1 MLPGRYFPIDT
12 FWEILPVSQHSAEP
26 ARVFHESTKLTY
38 INLRNKPP
46 LYKSYADVLTIPLP
60 TGELNLDASAL
71 EAVAGPVGAA
81 EEPFSL
87 DTLSKLLYFSAG
99 VIRKAVSRVTGE
111 VHYRAAASAGALYPI
126 EAYLVCRDLPGLE
139 AGVYHFAPADFSLQR
154 LRAGDYRS
162 HLAKAAGDELTLR
175 NSPITIVFTCLFW
188 RSSWKYRSRGYR
200 YCFWD
205 NGTVA
210 ANLMAAASAMGL
222 PSKLLLGFVDQ
233 QVDQLLGI
241 DGEHEASTCLVTVG
255 RPDEGPGVA
264 SDNSLVSQLDDITE
278 LGKTDFADETVYEDI
293 GRTHAATRLLNQA
306 EVKSWRGGLAPLT
319 LPAGDSLYLLERQF
333 PPYADSKA
341 LGQVIAARGSTRRFA
356 REAISLAQFSALLD
370 CSTRGVAADFLDDE
384 GKSLLDIYL
393 IVNAVEG
400 LPSGAYFFSPIQQRL
415 ELLQE
420 GDLREEAGHLCF
432 EQALGADAAA
442 VAFIMADLDR
452 VLGRFGNR
460 GYRAAQT
467 EAGIIGGKL
476 YLSAYSLGLGASG
489 ITFYDNEISEFF
501 LPHSAGRDVM
511 FVVTF
516 GQTAEK
522 NRVRPFRSRV
532 AVKLD
537 ALARGAGHP

>member
-1 MLPGRYFPIDT
+1 MT
-12 FWEILPVSQHSAEP
+12 QHSAEP
-26 ARVFHESTKLTY
+26 ARELHESTKLSY

-46 LYKSYADVLTIPLP
+46 LYKSYPDVPTIPLP
-60 TGELNLDASAL
+60 TGKLGLGASAL
-71 EAVAGPVGAA
+71 PAVAGIVEAA
-81 EEPFSL
+81 EAPFSL

-99 VIRKAVSRVTGE
+99 VIRKAVLRMAGE

-139 AGVYHFAPADFSLQR
+139 AGVYHFAPAEFSLRR
-154 LRAGDYRS
+154 LRAGDYRA
-162 HLAKAAGDELTLR
+162 HLANAADDEPALLT
-175 NSPITIVFTCLFW
+175 SPVTIVFSCLFW
-188 RSSWKYRSRGYR
+188 RSAWKYRSRGYR

-222 PSKLLLGFVDQ
+222 SSKLLLGFVDQ
-233 QVDQLLGI
+233 QVDQLIGI
-241 DGEHEASTCLVTVG
+241 DGEHEASTCLVPIG
-255 RPDEGPGVA
+255 HPDDDSGLA
-264 SDNSLVSQLDDITE
+264 SDRFFAAQLPDVSQLPDITG
-278 LGKTDFADETVYEDI
+278 LAATNFADEIVYEDI
-293 GRTHAATRLLNQA
+293 GRTHAATRLSSQA
-306 EVKSWRGGLAPLT
+306 EVKSWRGGLAPPT
-319 LPAGDSLYLLERQF
+319 PAAGDSLYPLERF
-333 PPYADSKA
+333 NPAAVDAKT

-356 REAISLAQFSALLD
+356 REAISLAQFSALLE
-370 CSTRGVAADFLDDE
+370 CSTRGIAADFLDDE
-384 GKSLLDIYL
+384 GQSLLDIYL
-393 IVNAVEG
+393 IVNAVAG
-400 LPSGAYFFSPIQQRL
+400 LASGAYFFSPIQPGL

-442 VAFIMADLDR
+442 VVFIMADLNR
-452 VLGRFGNR
+452 ILGRFGNR

-467 EAGIIGGKL
+467 EAGIVGGKL
-476 YLSAYSLGLGASG
+476 YLCAYSLGLGASG

-511 FVVTF
+511 FVVTL
-516 GQTAEK
+516 GQTAEE

-537 ALARGAGHP
+537 ALARGAGHS